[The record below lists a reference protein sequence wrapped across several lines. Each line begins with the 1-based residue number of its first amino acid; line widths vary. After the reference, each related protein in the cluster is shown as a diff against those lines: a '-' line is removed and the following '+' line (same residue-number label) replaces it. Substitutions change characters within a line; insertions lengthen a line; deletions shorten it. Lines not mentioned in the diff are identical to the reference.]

1 MSLRYGKDII
11 PLAKRLRRN
20 MTPEEWRL
28 WYEFLS
34 RYPAKFQRQKT
45 IDRYIADFYCFSAA
59 LVVEV
64 DGGQHYTDEGEEYD
78 RLRSECFHKLGLA
91 VLRFSNFDVKRC
103 FNEVCIAIDKAV
115 TARVEGDLPEPEG
128 FLRE

>member
-1 MSLRYGKDII
+1 MG
-11 PLAKRLRRN
+11 
-20 MTPEEWRL
+20 
-28 WYEFLS
+28 
-34 RYPAKFQRQKT
+34 
-45 IDRYIADFYCFSAA
+45 
-59 LVVEV
+59 EV

-115 TARVEGDLPEPEG
+115 TARVESDLPEPEG